1 MTKNEIET
9 IIGILTFIA
18 CMIYVW
24 FVRDVLFTDDPVLR
38 TVALLAPQVWACTY
52 VTLAKGWQ
60 RQGRPYTKSIHV
72 VAQTIAYVTAI
83 AWIGGLILI
92 AIDKF
97 G

>member
-1 MTKNEIET
+1 MEQKLET
-9 IIGILTFIA
+9 IISLLTI
-18 CMIYVW
+18 ITYLVYGW
-24 FVRDVLFTDDPVLR
+24 FVKDVLFADEPVLR
-38 TVALLAPQVWACTY
+38 IVALVGPMIWACIY
-52 VTLAKGWQ
+52 VSLAKGWI
-60 RQGRPYTKSIHV
+60 RHGAPYTKSIHV